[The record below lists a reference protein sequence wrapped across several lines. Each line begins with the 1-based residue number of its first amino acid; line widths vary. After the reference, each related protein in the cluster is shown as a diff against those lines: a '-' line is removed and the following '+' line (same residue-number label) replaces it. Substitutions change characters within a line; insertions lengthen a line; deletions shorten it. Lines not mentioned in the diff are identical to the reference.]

1 MWGAYSDVWQMGELL
16 TLSLTQGQ
24 EHECR
29 STVRAELWKSSTS
42 SIDNNHD
49 VQDVGDV
56 DKMQFSLSE
65 TVNVARVHGGC
76 GSLELAKSQLR
87 GLVVNAW
94 GEWRGARVVDHS
106 IDFDLLHANE
116 NGMIKVIAHARPST
130 ELWRLIVD
138 SMFGIEYPE
147 LSAEC
152 PGLDDQ
158 EDFGSIYQI
167 QVLVETDEQ
176 AEAMHEKLDGVVFA
190 DVHLRELGVEDTAE
204 TRKFELVS
212 RSDCTRTTQVVWR
225 GTAMRIQVETL
236 NQVCLCTRGSVIS
249 VNSVNLSECWCEARS
264 AHVSGNLGHYM
275 GSTWVVHG

>member
-1 MWGAYSDVWQMGELL
+1 
-16 TLSLTQGQ
+16 
-24 EHECR
+24 
-29 STVRAELWKSSTS
+29 
-42 SIDNNHD
+42 
-49 VQDVGDV
+49 
-56 DKMQFSLSE
+56 
-65 TVNVARVHGGC
+65 
-76 GSLELAKSQLR
+76 
-87 GLVVNAW
+87 
-94 GEWRGARVVDHS
+94 VDHS